1 MPGGP
6 SCKHKRREVSIA
18 SWDWIHLTLSH
29 GRADHF
35 GKTAK
40 PWTKHETLLTAIATC
55 MRGSTY
61 TTTPATFCTRQASAR
76 GSLEGLALTAPI
88 GSELGEDV
96 AAKLPQFGTGF
107 RRKELAL
114 AEPW

>member
-1 MPGGP
+1 MQTQAPRGQYRVMGLDPFDTLTWPSGP
-6 SCKHKRREVSIA
+6 LWKDC
-18 SWDWIHLTLSH
+18 
-29 GRADHF
+29 
-35 GKTAK
+35 
-40 PWTKHETLLTAIATC
+40 ETLDEARDFADRHSAC

-76 GSLEGLALTAPI
+76 SSLEGLALTAPI
-88 GSELGEDV
+88 GNELGEDV